1 MGLND
6 PRAQLSI
13 VHPLKLSSAP
23 VLRSIGAATNV
34 RGFVPSQFSCLPLL
48 RRTLAVSELTESQLA
63 FLGFLEHCWIEWCP
77 GYYIN

>member
-13 VHPLKLSSAP
+13 AHPLKLSSAP

-34 RGFVPSQFSCLPLL
+34 RRFVPSQFSCLPLL